1 MHKHLL
7 IMKLHIE
14 YLYLYQHK
22 DHSSVSSVTGFGLSE
37 VGSCFDILSSQY
49 RGIDVSNNLHL

>member
-1 MHKHLL
+1 
-7 IMKLHIE
+7 MKLHIE

-22 DHSSVSSVTGFGLSE
+22 DHSSVSSVTSFGLSE